1 MQMLVR
7 NKVEDFSK
15 WRTAFL
21 SDSAAAAEYGLTL
34 QSLWQSVDDPNNVF
48 FVLNVADVD
57 QANAFMARPE
67 SQELGVKSGVI
78 DGEFHYVDPVPT
90 DG

>member
-15 WRTAFL
+15 WRALFF

-34 QSLWQSVDDPNNVF
+34 RSLWQSVVDPNNVF
-48 FVLNVADVD
+48 FILDVADVD
-57 QANAFMARPE
+57 RANAFMARPE
-67 SQELGVKSGVI
+67 SQEMGIKSGVI
-78 DGEFHYVDPVPT
+78 DGEFHYIEPVPT